1 MRELVVLVGHERR
14 VRGLGSLARGLEGV
28 IGDRPEVLDRGCF
41 VGDFHSIAPLDEGYR
56 PVGPKYC
63 TAGAT
68 STAFSFALR
77 RRTAESGSAREEDG
91 AIDPPGEPATEAD
104 AFRPRPRRI
113 RAPRPPDTTPE
124 HDPPGPGS

>member
-77 RRTAESGSAREEDG
+77 RRTAESGACKGGGRSDRAVRWTGPESCLPFAHTPDSA
-91 AIDPPGEPATEAD
+91 
-104 AFRPRPRRI
+104 
-113 RAPRPPDTTPE
+113 
-124 HDPPGPGS
+124 SS